1 MRATVPS
8 LSSADAEGRSEGIS
22 PPKPFLKWVG
32 GKRQLLE
39 KIRQFCPPKFGCYH
53 EPFVGGGAV
62 FFDLLPERA
71 CLSDANV
78 RLMRTYQGVR
88 GEVEAVIRLLSTY
101 PHDKDFFL
109 DLRERAI
116 DSAGDAEVAAWMLYL
131 NRTAYNGLY
140 RVNSK
145 NRFNVPFGRYDN
157 PKICDPA
164 NLRACSSALSAAE
177 LRTAGFDDVL
187 DRAERGDFVYFD
199 PPYVPLSRSS
209 SFTSYTEQGF
219 DAESQVRLRDVA
231 ATLKRRGVYV
241 LLSNS
246 ASPTVLDLYK
256 DFEIHHV
263 KALRAVNSKISGRGH
278 VVELLIR

>member
-263 KALRAVNSKISGRGH
+263 KALRAVNSKISGRGR